1 MLYKNYFCPT
11 LLCRGCGRRTRTSD
25 LLVMSQ
31 VSYQLLYSAM
41 SLLLMMLSKR
51 PKLRP
56 SCLVIELRLQR

>member
-11 LLCRGCGRRTRTSD
+11 LLCRGCGRRTRTPD

-41 SLLLMMLSKR
+41 SLVLMMLSKW

-56 SCLVIELRLQR
+56 S

>member
-1 MLYKNYFCPT
+1 MLSKNYFCPT
-11 LLCRGCGRRTRTSD
+11 LLCRGCGRRTRTPD

-41 SLLLMMLSKR
+41 SLILMMLSKW

-56 SCLVIELRLQR
+56 S